1 MESILTPGTWRDT
14 TPTNTTTTTI
24 IHTIETGSTVTKSS
38 GARSGTN
45 SREPLY
51 SRSFPTVSCFSVKVV
66 KDSSQIKSIFLCVTS
81 DIVRFN
87 SFLFSV
93 EGARS
98 EAGAGAG
105 AGGER
110 RGSSGVSSGDQEAA
124 CAGGGLLVSGASV
137 TSESSTSSSSVKPGL
152 GQGGVGTPGTS
163 GATSH
168 NNCRNYSVTSL
179 TLTSEQI
186 ITLQHF

>member
-1 MESILTPGTWRDT
+1 M
-14 TPTNTTTTTI
+14 
-24 IHTIETGSTVTKSS
+24 
-38 GARSGTN
+38 
-45 SREPLY
+45 
-51 SRSFPTVSCFSVKVV
+51 
-66 KDSSQIKSIFLCVTS
+66 TS
-81 DIVRFN
+81 EKVRFN

-110 RGSSGVSSGDQEAA
+110 RGSSGVSAGDQEAA

>member
-45 SREPLY
+45 SREPLF

-66 KDSSQIKSIFLCVTS
+66 KDSSQIKSIFLCVTLEK
-81 DIVRFN
+81 VRFN

-98 EAGAGAG
+98 EAGAG
-105 AGGER
+105 ER

-124 CAGGGLLVSGASV
+124 CAGGLLVSGASV

-152 GQGGVGTPGTS
+152 GQVSAGGAGTS

-186 ITLQHF
+186 ITHQHF

>member
-1 MESILTPGTWRDT
+1 M
-14 TPTNTTTTTI
+14 
-24 IHTIETGSTVTKSS
+24 
-38 GARSGTN
+38 
-45 SREPLY
+45 
-51 SRSFPTVSCFSVKVV
+51 
-66 KDSSQIKSIFLCVTS
+66 TS
-81 DIVRFN
+81 EKVRFN

-105 AGGER
+105 GER
-110 RGSSGVSSGDQEAA
+110 RGSSGLSSGDQEAA

-186 ITLQHF
+186 ITHQHFLLIIIN

>member
-45 SREPLY
+45 SREPLF

-66 KDSSQIKSIFLCVTS
+66 KDSSQIKSIFFCVTS
-81 DIVRFN
+81 EKGRFN
-87 SFLFSV
+87 SFLLSV

-98 EAGAGAG
+98 EAG

-186 ITLQHF
+186 ITHQHF